1 MSLSDISSGMS
12 FANNYNDMINEANV
26 QAISDA
32 TQLTAIAQEGA
43 DNNALQ
49 KQQSDNVGDY
59 AADGEDAF
67 GLLMSGRT
75 LNNEMLKGIHEKGV
89 KGYFSTEGK
98 KLANNFVKKKTG
110 MTLDEVG
117 EQANKAKDAI
127 KTGAKQVKA
136 ITTKPL
142 ETLTQE
148 APTPE
153 VAQTTSQWQPR
164 RDSPH
169 AGPPARRAASPP
181 PRRRATRRWPE
192 ARACAAPRS
201 AACRWLCALQRLAVF
216 LLRAAHPLAL
226 GPGRHRSP
234 GHRAA
239 ARATERGP
247 GAARP

>member
-98 KLANNFVKKKTG
+98 KVANNFVKKKTW
-110 MTLDEVG
+110 
-117 EQANKAKDAI
+117 K
-127 KTGAKQVKA
+127 
-136 ITTKPL
+136 
-142 ETLTQE
+142 
-148 APTPE
+148 
-153 VAQTTSQWQPR
+153 
-164 RDSPH
+164 H
-169 AGPPARRAASPP
+169 
-181 PRRRATRRWPE
+181 
-192 ARACAAPRS
+192 
-201 AACRWLCALQRLAVF
+201 
-216 LLRAAHPLAL
+216 
-226 GPGRHRSP
+226 
-234 GHRAA
+234 
-239 ARATERGP
+239 
-247 GAARP
+247 